1 MMMTASAK
9 LHSLQFQP
17 LAPTEWYGRLSFG
30 PVLPGQGLTVGNTL
44 RRVLLNDLKGISV
57 VGAEIVG
64 VDNEF
69 STLPGVRESVV
80 EIFLNLRDLVF
91 THYTPDEKEP
101 PSQGELE
108 PGAKPFAA
116 AQLKK
121 DLSKLPIS
129 SFPYVVRAGDLD
141 SQDFKIVD
149 PTQPVATLLSP
160 EAAATFQIYLFLSVG
175 RGYQSWKK
183 LPGVPQIMGQR
194 FFEDFT
200 PPTRSHTGTT
210 FPIDAIFMPVKR
222 VNFTIRENL
231 GEGEYIYFE
240 LWTNGSLHP
249 LQALRSAAKV
259 CMKVMGACLQCV
271 DLQPSLT
278 DDLEPGTP
286 GATVPVQYT
295 KSEALPKFESIP
307 IEQLEL
313 SLRAYN
319 CLKRAQILT
328 LADLAQ
334 QSCSDLLSLRN
345 FGQKSAEEVRAA
357 LRTYGIELKQ

>member
-57 VGAEIVG
+57 VGAEIAG

-108 PGAKPFAA
+108 P
-116 AQLKK
+116 

-259 CMKVMGACLQCV
+259 CMK
-271 DLQPSLT
+271 PSLT
-278 DDLEPGTP
+278 DDLEPGVP
-286 GATVPVQYT
+286 GSTVPVQYT

>member
-1 MMMTASAK
+1 
-9 LHSLQFQP
+9 
-17 LAPTEWYGRLSFG
+17 
-30 PVLPGQGLTVGNTL
+30 
-44 RRVLLNDLKGISV
+44 
-57 VGAEIVG
+57 
-64 VDNEF
+64 
-69 STLPGVRESVV
+69 
-80 EIFLNLRDLVF
+80 
-91 THYTPDEKEP
+91 
-101 PSQGELE
+101 LE

-129 SFPYVVRAGDLD
+129 SFPYVVCAGDLD

-149 PTQPVATLLSP
+149 PTQPIATLLSP

>member
-1 MMMTASAK
+1 M
-9 LHSLQFQP
+9 
-17 LAPTEWYGRLSFG
+17 
-30 PVLPGQGLTVGNTL
+30 
-44 RRVLLNDLKGISV
+44 
-57 VGAEIVG
+57 
-64 VDNEF
+64 
-69 STLPGVRESVV
+69 
-80 EIFLNLRDLVF
+80 
-91 THYTPDEKEP
+91 
-101 PSQGELE
+101 E

-240 LWTNGSLHP
+240 LWTNGSITSIRS
-249 LQALRSAAKV
+249 ASKSAAKV
-259 CMKVMGACLQCV
+259 CMKVMDRLLNNVMIYSHERAYTEESQKQETPNCGQRSRSNKIEV
-271 DLQPSLT
+271 RSLT
-278 DDLEPGTP
+278 E
-286 GATVPVQYT
+286 
-295 KSEALPKFESIP
+295 I
-307 IEQLEL
+307 
-313 SLRAYN
+313 
-319 CLKRAQILT
+319 
-328 LADLAQ
+328 
-334 QSCSDLLSLRN
+334 
-345 FGQKSAEEVRAA
+345 
-357 LRTYGIELKQ
+357 

>member
-1 MMMTASAK
+1 MLYVLTA
-9 LHSLQFQP
+9 
-17 LAPTEWYGRLSFG
+17 
-30 PVLPGQGLTVGNTL
+30 N
-44 RRVLLNDLKGISV
+44 ISV
-57 VGAEIVG
+57 NAAIVSL
-64 VDNEF
+64 
-69 STLPGVRESVV
+69 STS
-80 EIFLNLRDLVF
+80 
-91 THYTPDEKEP
+91 DEKEP